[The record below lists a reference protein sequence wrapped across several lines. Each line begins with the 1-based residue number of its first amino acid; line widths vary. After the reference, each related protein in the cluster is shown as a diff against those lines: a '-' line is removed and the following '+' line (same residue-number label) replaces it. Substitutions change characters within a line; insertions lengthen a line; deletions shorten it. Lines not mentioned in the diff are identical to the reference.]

1 MEDKKD
7 GDPSPYYN
15 NNSNKSIVHQFH
27 NNFSDN
33 LVFLS
38 SYWSKTMEREKGREM
53 IRTSCEYER
62 ESCTKVVTKSLY
74 KYHFSNNNEKSK

>member
-15 NNSNKSIVHQFH
+15 NNNNKSIVHQFY

-38 SYWSKTMEREKGREM
+38 SYWLKTMEREKRRER
-53 IRTSCEYER
+53 ITISHENERKLFKSCH
-62 ESCTKVVTKSLY
+62 KMVV
-74 KYHFSNNNEKSK
+74 

>member
-1 MEDKKD
+1 VGSILISLDKRMCVKKRAMIFIHPFND
-7 GDPSPYYN
+7 
-15 NNSNKSIVHQFH
+15 
-27 NNFSDN
+27 NFSDN

-62 ESCTKVVTKSLY
+62 ESYSKIVTK
-74 KYHFSNNNEKSK
+74 